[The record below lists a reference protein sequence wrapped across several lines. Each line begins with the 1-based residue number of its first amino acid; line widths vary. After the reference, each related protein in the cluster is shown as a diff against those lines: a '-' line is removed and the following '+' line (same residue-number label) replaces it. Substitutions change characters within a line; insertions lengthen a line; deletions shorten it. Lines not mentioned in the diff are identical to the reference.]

1 MKNNQRCSISQS
13 AAERQEYLSGR
24 PHGGSE
30 EAESDGYHR
39 HAESDNGYETNAET
53 TGKEF
58 SRNTEQ
64 GGMRDESHHH
74 DDYGEK
80 QQFCQYDAQR
90 ESLAV
95 SPWLRFGDRAYHA
108 ALPECAISHGCNDD
122 PRQWSRCH
130 VAGECSEKPP
140 DAFIAEQRA
149 HGGCWRG
156 SRNEPRH
163 QEQCHLQQPRWH
175 IPSSIS
181 YSSSACK
188 LSISMIRSSQ
198 ALTTRRVAFT
208 PYPPLPLGNSFCT
221 SSFCLFSKLFT
232 PKGIPRRLVI
242 CSLV

>member
-1 MKNNQRCSISQS
+1 MMAASAMKMKGSRGNICTANLDIHGALQRKHVSEREIQFGNEHMKNNQRCSISQS
-13 AAERQEYLSGR
+13 AAERQEHLCGR
-24 PHGGSE
+24 PHGSSE

-39 HAESDNGYETNAET
+39 HAESDNGYEANAET

-58 SRNTEQ
+58 SGNTEQ

-95 SPWLRFGDRAYHA
+95 SPWLRFGYRAYHA
-108 ALPECAISHGCNDD
+108 ALPECAISHGGNDD
-122 PRQWSRCH
+122 PRQWGRCH

-149 HGGCWRG
+149 HGGFWRG

-163 QEQCHLQQPRWH
+163 QEQCHLQSRYDSSHDGTSPH
-175 IPSSIS
+175 PSP
-181 YSSSACK
+181 
-188 LSISMIRSSQ
+188 IR
-198 ALTTRRVAFT
+198 RRHASCR
-208 PYPPLPLGNSFCT
+208 Y
-221 SSFCLFSKLFT
+221 
-232 PKGIPRRLVI
+232 R
-242 CSLV
+242 